1 MRVYHFVNRK
11 YGLQNLRRRQLK
23 VAIFNELNDPFELL
37 GIASKDPEVRHAY
50 SHIKAE
56 LAKFR
61 GLLCFS
67 GHWRNPVQWSHYA
80 DRHRGLCLGFDVTG
94 DLVPVT
100 YTPKRL
106 KPDLATMRAGG
117 SAAQKHMLQV
127 LTTKFSHWR
136 YENEHRLFVK
146 LKEKDKKGL
155 YFFGFCKQVALRE
168 VIVGH
173 NSTISRA
180 ELARALGDMACD
192 VEVYKARLAFRT
204 FRVVRQRSGELWK

>member
-1 MRVYHFVNRK
+1 MRVYHFVNRR
-11 YGLQNLRRRQLK
+11 YGLQNLRRRHLK
-23 VAIFNELNDPFELL
+23 IALFNELNDPFELL
-37 GIASKDPEVRHAY
+37 GIASKDPKVRHAY
-50 SHIKAE
+50 SHTKAE
-56 LAKFR
+56 FAKST

-67 GHWRNPVQWSHYA
+67 RHWRNPVLWSHYA
-80 DRHRGLCLGFDVTG
+80 DGHRGLCLGFEVTG

-106 KPDLATMRAGG
+106 KSDLATMRAGG
-117 SAAQKHMLQV
+117 SAARKHMLQV
-127 LTTKFSHWR
+127 FTTKFSHWR

-146 LKEKDKKGL
+146 LKEKDERGL
-155 YFFGFCKQVALRE
+155 YSFGFRNQVALRE

-173 NSTISRA
+173 ESTISRA